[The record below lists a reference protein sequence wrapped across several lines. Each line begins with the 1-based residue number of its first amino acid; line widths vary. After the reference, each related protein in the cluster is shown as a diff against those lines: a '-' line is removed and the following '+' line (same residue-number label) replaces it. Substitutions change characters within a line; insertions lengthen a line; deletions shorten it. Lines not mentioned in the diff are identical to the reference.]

1 MASARAGVHLNP
13 TARQASARLRALA
26 NPTDAAFLQG
36 FFKTGPGQYG
46 HGDRFLGIR
55 VPATRRVAR
64 EFRDL
69 PLAGVTTLLS
79 SRWHEERLLA
89 LLILGGRYARGGET
103 ERERIYRL
111 YLANTSRINNWD
123 LVDVSAPHVVGAHL
137 ATRSRA
143 PLDRLAQSGSV
154 WERRI
159 AIVAT
164 HWFILRRGEIA
175 TTLCIAGALL
185 DDPHDLIHK
194 ATGWM
199 LREAAKRG
207 RPGVEQFLVAHQTE
221 MPRTMLRYAIERFSA
236 ATRKQYRA
244 GTARTSM
251 GASARRAPALN
262 PALDFE

>member
-1 MASARAGVHLNP
+1 M
-13 TARQASARLRALA
+13 LRSLA
-26 NPTDAAFLQG
+26 NPADAAFLKG

-46 HGDRFLGIR
+46 EGDRFLGIR
-55 VPATRRVAR
+55 VPVTRRVAR
-64 EFRDL
+64 EFGSL

-89 LLILGGRYARGGET
+89 LVILGGRYARGDDV
-103 ERERIYRL
+103 ERDRIYRL
-111 YLANTSRINNWD
+111 YLASTSRINNWD

-143 PLDRLAQSGSV
+143 PLDRLAQSGSL

-175 TTLCIAGALL
+175 TTLRIAGALL

-199 LREAAKRG
+199 LREAAKQDRA
-207 RPGVEQFLVAHQTE
+207 GVERFLVEHQRR
-221 MPRTMLRYAIERFSA
+221 MPRTMLRSAIERFSPA
-236 ATRKQYRA
+236 KRKRYVA
-244 GTARTSM
+244 GTARQS
-251 GASARRAPALN
+251 
-262 PALDFE
+262 